1 MRRRLGLR
9 GRVVVL
15 TTSTAVV
22 LFSVLGTIGFLLMAD
37 SLRSSVEATVHDRI
51 EIVAQRLADGA
62 SVSRQIWA
70 DGSEVVVVPP
80 GTSVDTRE
88 HTLQI
93 VAASSAGGEPVLLV
107 GRIDVERVDDNLAA
121 IRRGLW
127 IAVAASAL
135 LVGGLTWLAAG
146 RALAPVAAVI
156 DRVQS
161 IYRARSAE
169 LLPVPDTDD
178 EVTDLIQTLNEM
190 LERLSDHEERHRQF
204 VSDAS
209 HELRT
214 PLMVLLADAE
224 YAANHSDDLPALP
237 QQVID
242 QTTRLRGLTDEL
254 LTLATLDERVALP
267 TAKLGDILDAEC
279 TNRETLVIED
289 TVERTTVSDVSRAL
303 RNLLSNA
310 HRHGES
316 VTVTA
321 AATDD
326 HIRIDVDDDG
336 PGVAPE
342 DRSRIFGRFQRGDES
357 RSREQGGSGIGLA
370 IVHAEVTTAG
380 GSVTVST
387 SPSGGARFT
396 IEIPVLSST
405 RTDDVRSSPSHSV

>member
-1 MRRRLGLR
+1 MSRRLGLR
-9 GRVVVL
+9 GRVVIL

-22 LFSVLGTIGFLLMAD
+22 LFSVLGTIGFLVMAA

-51 EIVAQRLADGA
+51 ETVSQRLADGA

-70 DGSEVVVVPP
+70 DGSEVEVVPP
-80 GTSVDTRE
+80 GTSVDPRE

-93 VAASSAGGEPVLLV
+93 VAMSSAGGEPVLLV
-107 GRIDVERVDDNLAA
+107 GRSDVQQLDDNLAA

-127 IAVAASAL
+127 MAVAASAL

-156 DRVQS
+156 SRVQS

-190 LERLSDHEERHRQF
+190 LERLRDHEERHRQF

-224 YAANHSDDLPALP
+224 YAANHPDDQSGLPR
-237 QQVID
+237 QVID
-242 QTTRLRGLTDEL
+242 QTARLRTLTDEL
-254 LTLATLDERVALP
+254 LTLATLDEGVALP
-267 TAKLGDILDAEC
+267 MATLGNILDAEC
-279 TNRETLVIED
+279 TNRETLVVDDAVEQA
-289 TVERTTVSDVSRAL
+289 TVPDISRAL
-303 RNLLSNA
+303 RNLLTNA

-316 VTVTA
+316 VTVTV

-326 HIRIDVDDDG
+326 RVRIDVDDDG

-342 DRSRIFGRFQRGDES
+342 DRSRIFGRFQRGDQS
-357 RSREQGGSGIGLA
+357 RSRQHGGTGIGLA
-370 IVHAEVTTAG
+370 IVDAEVTTAG
-380 GSVTVST
+380 GTVTVST
-387 SPSGGARFT
+387 APSGGARFT
-396 IEIPVLSST
+396 LEVPVLNST
-405 RTDDVRSSPSHSV
+405 EPSDTESKPARVV